1 MIRHRAGLALAVAA
15 LCTLGGCVRPR
26 FMRSEPEREW
36 PSTLQRAQAAAEVG
50 RFDVADSALAEFF
63 ARHPSSPEANE
74 TLFWRALF
82 RLDPA
87 NPESSTSDAVTDLTA
102 YLASPGRHQHLVEAR
117 ALRRAA
123 LLADSLAGA
132 PARRAEAGAVSAATD
147 KDAEIARLK
156 EELKKATEELER
168 IKRRLSTPT
177 P

>member
-1 MIRHRAGLALAVAA
+1 MTGRHAAFAAAVLCIAA
-15 LCTLGGCVRPR
+15 GCVRPR
-26 FMRSEPEREW
+26 FMQPDPEREW

-50 RFDVADSALAEFF
+50 RFDAADSALAEFS

-87 NPESSTSDAVTDLTA
+87 NPQSSASDAATDLTA
-102 YLASPGRHQHLVEAR
+102 YLARAGRHQHLVEAR

-132 PARRAEAGAVSAATD
+132 PARRAEAGAASAATD

>member
-1 MIRHRAGLALAVAA
+1 MIGRHSTLALATA
-15 LCTLGGCVRPR
+15 LLCITAGCVRPR
-26 FMRSEPEREW
+26 FMQADPEREW
-36 PSTLQRAQAAAEVG
+36 PTALQRAQAAAEVG
-50 RFDVADSALAEFF
+50 RFDAADSALAEFS

-87 NPESSTSDAVTDLTA
+87 NPASSASDAAADLTA
-102 YLASPGRHQHLVEAR
+102 YLARPGRHQHLVEAR

-123 LLADSLAGA
+123 LLADSLGGSTTRRAVAGA
-132 PARRAEAGAVSAATD
+132 APTAD
-147 KDAEIARLK
+147 KDTEIARLK

>member
-1 MIRHRAGLALAVAA
+1 MIGRRARLALALAA
-15 LCTLGGCVRPR
+15 LFVAGGCVRPR
-26 FMRSEPEREW
+26 FLQPEPEREW
-36 PSTLQRAQAAAEVG
+36 PTTLQRAQAAAEAG
-50 RFDVADSALAEFF
+50 RFDAADSALAEFS

-87 NPESSTSDAVTDLTA
+87 NPAASASDAVTDLTA

-132 PARRAEAGAVSAATD
+132 PARRAEAGAASAATD
-147 KDAEIARLK
+147 KDTEIARLR